1 MSVSYPR
8 SYIHELMSAREVKL
22 EPSVTL
28 RVGSA
33 LLTERQLQVIQ
44 AVHEEGS
51 QNRAARK
58 LGVSP
63 PVLHR
68 YLAQI
73 EAKVGFRLGQATPR
87 GTRLNEEGERI
98 ALEYDALTR
107 RMAPST
113 ALVVGGTTITEEL
126 LLRALTQAD
135 PQGECKLIISDDRR
149 NLEDFQAGLM
159 DIIVLDDPLFLFDL
173 EGVQWQEVAS
183 DRLLH
188 VDRGP
193 RYARFLYGAQRIGF
207 RHLETRGVEHRIERT
222 FRSPELLV
230 KSDLSFF
237 LNESLALRKGI
248 KLRSATD
255 PGILAH
261 QINAVYRKGTPAVRK
276 IVAEIRRAGR
286 RV

>member
-1 MSVSYPR
+1 MSV
-8 SYIHELMSAREVKL
+8 REVRL

-28 RVGSA
+28 RVGSV

-44 AVHEEGS
+44 AIHEEGS
-51 QNRAARK
+51 QNRAARR

-73 EAKVGFRLGQATPR
+73 EAKVGARLVQATPR
-87 GTRLNEEGERI
+87 GTKLNEEGERI
-98 ALEYDALTR
+98 ALEYRALTR

-113 ALVVGGTTITEEL
+113 KLVVGGTIVTEEL
-126 LLRALTQAD
+126 LLRALSRAD
-135 PQGECKLIISDDRR
+135 PQGECGLIISDDRW

-173 EGVQWQEVAS
+173 EGVHWQEVAT

-188 VDRGP
+188 VNKGP

-207 RHLETRGVEHRIERT
+207 RHLETQGIEHRIERT
-222 FRSPELLV
+222 FRSPEMLIR
-230 KSDLSFF
+230 SDLSFF
-237 LNESLALRKGI
+237 LNESLALRRGI
-248 KLRSATD
+248 KLRSDTD
-255 PGILAH
+255 PGFLAH
-261 QINAVYRKGTPAVRK
+261 QINAVYRKGTPAVRR

-286 RV
+286 KV